1 MKKLN
6 LKSLIPNL
14 ITLSGLS
21 FGLSSIR
28 FAIEGDYNLAVICIL
43 IAGVC
48 DALDGMLARYLES
61 ESDLGFQLDSLSD
74 FLSFGVAPGILI
86 YMAIFYYEDSNI
98 GVFATLI
105 FIIFSCL
112 RLALFNVLHEKSKH
126 DEFKSIDFFTG
137 IPTPAGAILILLP
150 LTHIFMGYEWAYE
163 NINFVAGYII
173 LISGLLVSKIPT
185 FSLKGRGLVIKS
197 KFTFLIIFSIFV
209 LSMINLPWHTLNV
222 LALIYLLT
230 IPFSVFSWQKERY
243 KT

>member
-1 MKKLN
+1 MRRLHFR
-6 LKSLIPNL
+6 SLIPNL

-28 FAIEGDYNLAVICIL
+28 FSIEGEFNFAVICIL
-43 IAGVC
+43 SAAVC
-48 DALDGMLARYLES
+48 DALDGMLARHLSS

-86 YMAIFYYEDSNI
+86 YMAIFYENSNI
-98 GVFATLI
+98 GAFANLI
-105 FIIFSCL
+105 FIIASCL

-126 DEFKSIDFFTG
+126 FEIQRIDFFTG

-150 LTHIFMGYEWAYE
+150 LTHVFMGYGWVYE
-163 NINFVAGYII
+163 NINLVAGYII

-185 FSLKGRGLVIKS
+185 FSLKGRWLPVRS
-197 KFTFLIIFSIFV
+197 KFIFLMLFPMLV

-230 IPFSVFSWQKERY
+230 IPFSVFYWRKVRL
-243 KT
+243 

>member
-1 MKKLN
+1 
-6 LKSLIPNL
+6 
-14 ITLSGLS
+14 
-21 FGLSSIR
+21 
-28 FAIEGDYNLAVICIL
+28 
-43 IAGVC
+43 
-48 DALDGMLARYLES
+48 
-61 ESDLGFQLDSLSD
+61 
-74 FLSFGVAPGILI
+74 
-86 YMAIFYYEDSNI
+86 
-98 GVFATLI
+98 
-105 FIIFSCL
+105 
-112 RLALFNVLHEKSKH
+112 LHEKSKH
-126 DEFKSIDFFTG
+126 DVTKSIDFFTG

-150 LTHIFMGYEWAYE
+150 LTHIFIGYEWAYE

-185 FSLKGRGLVIKS
+185 FSLKGKGLAIRS

>member
-1 MKKLN
+1 MKSLN
-6 LKSLIPNL
+6 LKALIPNL

-28 FAIEGDYNLAVICIL
+28 FAIEGNYSLAVICIL
-43 IAGVC
+43 FAGVC
-48 DALDGMLARYLES
+48 DALDGMLARYLDS

-86 YMAIFYYEDSNI
+86 YMAIFYYEESNI

-112 RLALFNVLHEKSKH
+112 RLALFNVLHENSKNT
-126 DEFKSIDFFTG
+126 EIERIDFFIG

-150 LTHIFMGYEWAYE
+150 LTHVFIGYEWAYE
-163 NINFVAGYII
+163 NINIVAGYVI

-185 FSLKGRGLVIKS
+185 FSIKGRDFLIKS
-197 KFTFLIIFSIFV
+197 KLGFLFIF
-209 LSMINLPWHTLNV
+209 
-222 LALIYLLT
+222 
-230 IPFSVFSWQKERY
+230 
-243 KT
+243 

>member
-1 MKKLN
+1 MRRLN
-6 LKSLIPNL
+6 IRSLIPNL

-28 FAIEGDYNLAVICIL
+28 FSIEGEFNFSVICIL
-43 IAGVC
+43 SAAVC
-48 DALDGMLARYLES
+48 DALDGMLARHLSS

-86 YMAIFYYEDSNI
+86 YMAIFYENSNI
-98 GVFATLI
+98 GAFANLI
-105 FIIFSCL
+105 FIIASCL
-112 RLALFNVLHEKSKH
+112 RLALFNVLHEKSKYF
-126 DEFKSIDFFTG
+126 EIQRIDFFTG

-150 LTHIFMGYEWAYE
+150 LTHVFMGYGWVYE
-163 NINFVAGYII
+163 NINLVAGYII

-185 FSLKGRGLVIKS
+185 FSLKGRWLPVRS
-197 KFTFLIIFSIFV
+197 KFIFLMLFPMLV

-230 IPFSVFSWQKERY
+230 IPFSVFYWRKVRL
-243 KT
+243 